1 MSVGNSARLQNTSM
15 LTWPSRQG
23 SVVKQDSEM
32 LPGWSK
38 RWLMEGERP
47 ESELWLLIFNF
58 INCDFTV

>member
-1 MSVGNSARLQNTSM
+1 MSAGNGAWLQNTSM

-32 LPGWSK
+32 LPGRSK
-38 RWLMEGERP
+38 QWLMEEERP

-58 INCDFTV
+58 SNCDFTV